1 MLVVFLHFAEQRKLS
16 ANMREVS
23 EAPDSPLHGL
33 MALPSQISSKVMFL
47 SDSQFRRLDKMKL
60 QYL

>member
-1 MLVVFLHFAEQRKLS
+1 MFDVFLRFAEQRKLS

-33 MALPSQISSKVMFL
+33 CNGPTFSNIKQGRVFVRQPISQTG
-47 SDSQFRRLDKMKL
+47 
-60 QYL
+60 